1 MSSSDPNDPYGAP
14 SGPPSGPPSGQPGYG
29 PPQGGQG
36 TPPYGQPQGGY
47 GNQPYGQPQG
57 GYGNQAY
64 GQPQGGPPQYQPAP
78 AYSGAPAGGASMGM
92 PEAVRTVLSKYADF
106 TGRARRSEFWWF
118 YLFNFIVSFVASL
131 IDQAIGFPALQI
143 IVGLG
148 LLIPGLA
155 VGARRLH
162 DTGRSG
168 WWQLIALV
176 PLVGIILLIVWWATD
191 SEPRPNQHGVPP
203 KPVAYGY

>member
-14 SGPPSGPPSGQPGYG
+14 SGPPSGAPGGQPGYG
-29 PPQGGQG
+29 PP
-36 TPPYGQPQGGY
+36 PSGY

-57 GYGNQAY
+57 GGY
-64 GQPQGGPPQYQPAP
+64 PQYSPAP
-78 AYSGAPAGGASMGM
+78 AYAGGPAASTTMGM
-92 PEAVRTVLSKYADF
+92 PEAVRIALSKYADF

-118 YLFNFIVSFVASL
+118 FLFQALASIVASIVDL
-131 IDQAIGFPALQI
+131 AIGFPALQI
-143 IVGLG
+143 LVGLA
-148 LLIPGLA
+148 LLLPNLA

-168 WWQLIALV
+168 WWQLLALV

-191 SEPRPNQHGVPP
+191 SEPRPNQHGAPP
-203 KPVAYGY
+203 KPVVYG